1 MRVQVLPATRNQLV
15 VTHSGEPRYL
25 LAVRAGEW
33 FARVA
38 APRRSLADQ
47 PDLVRLDLFVFHV
60 NNSHGQ
66 LCQPIDGNRKPL
78 CGRPFA
84 ACFVTRGHLEN
95 RAGRKHAFQAP
106 FRFYGNDGPKFPKN
120 CSGRCV
126 GLGRGEARSCR
137 MGDSNLV
144 SGSLSLRRPWGGSRY
159 FLSSFVWSRV
169 DSAIS
174 TCSCL
179 SVLVCRVK
187 AKVIAMNWEM
197 ISAVGQMLGA
207 AESLFRSFILPLK
220 SAVKTRKAGAP
231 R

>member
-38 APRRSLADQ
+38 APRRRLADQ
-47 PDLVRLDLFVFHV
+47 PDLVRLNLLVFHV

-66 LCQPIDGNRKPL
+66 LCKPGGGNRKPL

-106 FRFYGNDGPKFPKN
+106 FHFYGNDGTKFPKK
-120 CSGRCV
+120 
-126 GLGRGEARSCR
+126 L
-137 MGDSNLV
+137 LWP
-144 SGSLSLRRPWGGSRY
+144 LRRPEMQG
-159 FLSSFVWSRV
+159 
-169 DSAIS
+169 
-174 TCSCL
+174 
-179 SVLVCRVK
+179 
-187 AKVIAMNWEM
+187 KV
-197 ISAVGQMLGA
+197 A
-207 AESLFRSFILPLK
+207 AQDALF
-220 SAVKTRKAGAP
+220 
-231 R
+231 